1 MVGKGKMAFIIA
13 VLLLPFIMVPAT
25 FGAKTIKIAYPGW
38 DSKEQEKEVT
48 SIFADWEKQN
58 PGLKVEIISIP
69 FHVMKQKLVV
79 ALRAGDAPDIG
90 YVDGRWLQEM
100 QTAGFL
106 TDLTKYSET
115 LDKKDFFELPWKTAT
130 VDKKIYAVP
139 DRIDPWMIFYNVD
152 MFKAAGIKDFPKTM
166 DELVEVSKKL
176 TTPGKQYGF
185 GMVGVNDATLI
196 GRFLNILYAFHG
208 DFLTPDGK
216 KAAINNEG
224 GIATFQFYA
233 DLLNKYKVAQ
243 PSAIANSN
251 ADVRQLL
258 LTNQVAM
265 MIDGPWARGT
275 LRQMNPN
282 LNWSVGQIPRVKD
295 LKPRFTMSSWYY
307 VLFSQSKVKEDAQK
321 FTTFLL
327 KPENQARSVV
337 TIPGRKSAAAMPRF
351 QTADWKPWVEAAPYG
366 EPLPITDKFSQMA
379 DIIGNAVQQVLSQKS
394 SAKEAADLA
403 ADQINKLLK

>member
-1 MVGKGKMAFIIA
+1 MVKKLNFMWLSILF
-13 VLLLPFIMVPAT
+13 LLLGITSWSQA
-25 FGAKTIKIAYPGW
+25 ATIKIAYPGW

-58 PGLKVEIISIP
+58 PGQKVEIISIP
-69 FHVMKQKLVV
+69 FHLMKQKLVV
-79 ALRAGDAPDIG
+79 SLRSGDAPDMG

-100 QTAGFL
+100 QAAGFL
-106 TDLTKYSET
+106 SDLTNFANT

-130 VDKKIYAVP
+130 VGNRIYAIP
-139 DRIDPWMIFYNVD
+139 DRIDPWMFFYNVD
-152 MFKAAGIKDFPKTM
+152 MFKAAGIKEFPKTM
-166 DELVEVSKKL
+166 DELVAVCQKL
-176 TTPGKQYGF
+176 TIPGKQYGF
-185 GMVGVNDATLI
+185 GLVGANDATFI

-216 KAAINNEG
+216 KAAINNEAG
-224 GIATFQFYA
+224 VAAFQFYG

-275 LRQMNPN
+275 LRQMNPK

-295 LKPRFTMSSWYY
+295 KKPRFTMSSWYY
-307 VLFSQSKVKEDAQK
+307 VIFNQSKVKEDAQK
-321 FTTFLL
+321 FTAFLL

-351 QTADWKPWVEAAPYG
+351 QTPDWKPWVEAAPFG
-366 EPLPITDKFSQMA
+366 EPLPITDKFSQIA
-379 DIIGNAVQQVLSQKS
+379 DIVGNAMQLVFSQKKT
-394 SAKEAADLA
+394 AKEAADLA
-403 ADQINKLLK
+403 AEQINNLLK